1 MSAPGTCH
9 SGEEKREE
17 REKQDKNEGPRDL
30 GGLSRWLNSKESAC
44 NSGDRLKSLG
54 GEDALEEVM
63 VTHSSILAWGIPR
76 TEEPG
81 RLPSTGFQESRHNLA
96 TTDNKKRPWKARS
109 RDPTPQAPA
118 TNTPLCQAFHMFAH
132 PVPAAGKHLA
142 HLESFTYPAKSRT
155 SFGILSKQPV

>member
-30 GGLSRWLNSKESAC
+30 GGLSWWLNSKESAC
-44 NSGDRLKSLG
+44 KSGDGLQPLG
-54 GEDALEEVM
+54 GEDPLEEVM

-109 RDPTPQAPA
+109 RDPTAQAPA
-118 TNTPLCQAFHMFAH
+118 TNTPLSSLPYVCTSSPGCWQA
-132 PVPAAGKHLA
+132 PCPPREL
-142 HLESFTYPAKSRT
+142 Y
-155 SFGILSKQPV
+155 LSCKIQDFFWNSL